1 MPRGAGHLS
10 DADVKQILDFVYLA
24 GEVDGLEPFD
34 EESLEAFYGL
44 VSPDLGACCVEFS
57 RERPGTDPETRS
69 VLAFAEVQCEWC
81 VGVQT
86 YWTDELD
93 QICREYVEEQEPIPP
108 WPQFMNH
115 ALRISDVMTRR
126 QQQRSELWNYV
137 ARPGGQ
143 EDGLWLWMQLPGDPV
158 LRRIGLS
165 TGRRGGFTDRDVLAL
180 ELLSPH
186 LARIHSRAAERRRT
200 ASRNDGLTP
209 REREILKLVADGR
222 TNREVARTLWISPN
236 TVRTHLENVFEKLEV
251 STRAAAVARVFSH
264 SFEDGGNG
272 TPPPLE
278 VVDPG
283 TLVPGATNIRKYQLL
298 GG

>member
-1 MPRGAGHLS
+1 MARGAGHLS

-34 EESLEAFYGL
+34 EASLEALYGL

-57 RERPGTDPETRS
+57 EERPGTDPETRS

-81 VGVQT
+81 VGVQA

-93 QICREYVEEQEPIPP
+93 EICRAYVEEQEPIPP
-108 WPQFMNH
+108 WPQYMNR
-115 ALRISDVMTRR
+115 ALRISEVMKRR
-126 QQQRSELWNYV
+126 QQQPRELWHDV

-143 EDGLWLWMQLPGDPV
+143 ADGLWLWMQIPGDPV
-158 LRRIGLS
+158 LRRIGLATS
-165 TGRRGGFTDRDVLAL
+165 KRGGITDRDVLVVD
-180 ELLSPH
+180 LLAPH

-200 ASRNDGLTP
+200 AMRSDGLTP
-209 REREILKLVADGR
+209 REREILRLVAEGW

-251 STRAAAVARVFSH
+251 KTRAAAVARVFSTP
-264 SFEDGGNG
+264 FENGGNG
-272 TPPPLE
+272 APPLLAVE
-278 VVDPG
+278 PG
-283 TLVPGATNIRKYQLL
+283 PLVPGATNIRKYQL
-298 GG
+298 